1 MHPIQFH
8 TQDISFNLPH
18 KTKLRKW
25 IENVVQS
32 NGNRTLKG
40 IQYVFCSDAFL
51 LTLNKDYL
59 HHDTFTDIITFDNS
73 DHVNEIEAD
82 IFISIERIR
91 ENAVKWQVPV
101 DQELNRVMIHG
112 VLHLLGFN
120 DKTKEDK
127 VLMREKENECLNLLV
142 D

>member
-32 NGNRTLKG
+32 NGNRTLRG

-82 IFISIERIR
+82 IFISIERIH